1 MEIREIVQLYNHLT
15 RNFSLESKEDDYTK
29 IVKLYARIDKLRK
42 KSLSSKQE
50 QKNNPE
56 ERAECSI
63 CL

>member
-50 QKNNPE
+50 QKSNPE